1 MKAVANRSP
10 VAQASWRG
18 RRRRLALVGIICL
31 LGPATLVGQVAPDTL
46 RLADAIAI
54 VRQQSPMLAAARSEA
69 DAVRARIA
77 PAGALPDPTLTLGLM
92 NRPLRGFGA
101 DEPMTMNQVQLS
113 QELPWPGTLAAM
125 RRQAGLVAGV
135 EALSAAEVEVSLVA
149 EMAQRYFAIAAL
161 DRITVIH
168 ERTRDLLRDYFD
180 VTTARYAV
188 GDVPQQDVLQAQVA
202 VASMTEALVVLAQRR
217 VAEVARL
224 NATLGRDARAVVAA
238 VELPSIPEPLPG
250 IDSLMALAAAAR
262 PALLAAAARVDA
274 AEAGVAVARR
284 ERYPALMLGA
294 AWNQRPAFDDMAS
307 VMVGIRLPVRPGSR
321 QQPRIVEMDAMAAT
335 AAAMVTELTNQTW
348 AALVEARAEAERA
361 RTLVDLYATAILPQ
375 AGAAVEAAL
384 SAYRVGSVDYMTLV
398 ESQMTVNRYQVE
410 LVQLTATY
418 HQAVARI
425 HALTGTVGGAR

>member
-10 VAQASWRG
+10 VTQASWRG

-425 HALTGTVGGAR
+425 HALTGTAGGAR

>member
-1 MKAVANRSP
+1 MNAVANRSP
-10 VAQASWRG
+10 VARAIWRD
-18 RRRRLALVGIICL
+18 RRRRLALVGIACL
-31 LGPATLVGQVAPDTL
+31 LGPATLIAQAAPDTL
-46 RLADAIAI
+46 RLANAIAM

-69 DAVRARIA
+69 EALRARIA
-77 PAGALPDPTLTLGLM
+77 PAGAMPDPTLTLGLM

-125 RRQAGLVAGV
+125 RRQAGLLAGA
-135 EALSAAEVEVSLVA
+135 EALAAAEVEVSLVA

-161 DRITVIH
+161 DRTAVIH

-202 VASMTEALVVLAQRR
+202 VASMTETLVVLAQRR

-250 IDSLMALAAAAR
+250 IDSLMALAAAGR
-262 PALLAAAARVDA
+262 PALRAAAVRVDA

-284 ERYPALMLGA
+284 EQYPALMLGA
-294 AWNQRPAFDDMAS
+294 AWNHRPAFDDMAS
-307 VMVGIRLPVRPGSR
+307 LMVGIRLPVRPGSR
-321 QQPRIVEMDAMAAT
+321 QQPRILEMDAMAAM
-335 AAAMVTELTNQTW
+335 AAAMTTELTNQTW

-361 RTLVDLYATAILPQ
+361 RALTELYATAILPQ
-375 AGAAVEAAL
+375 ASAAVEAAL

-425 HALTGTVGGAR
+425 HALTGTAGDAR